1 LKADTDRAGRVRIQP
16 DLTVPAHPDIF
27 VIGDT
32 ATLNQDGKPLGGVA
46 QVAMQQGRYAGRLI
60 ERRVSGKTRTASI
73 SLLRQGHHGRR
84 RSRLCRLANGQVEHE
99 GIDRV
104 AGVGGRAHHVPG
116 ATRSPAERL
125 PAVDVDVPDTAARLT
140 AHRGSSRVRPGDRGD
155 GDYPSGA
162 ACQ

>member
-140 AHRGSSRVRPGDRGD
+140 AHRGSLRD
-155 GDYPSGA
+155 
-162 ACQ
+162 